1 MRLKKSRLRFDPE
14 SDEMKEDVNP
24 MNHVSNMADAM
35 LVLAVGI
42 MLALVMAWKLDL
54 SQLLED
60 PNAVQVE
67 LSDAE
72 ELSPDTSKLEIT
84 DNEEDTPLEDYGL
97 TEYGKVYVDENGDYY
112 VIEN

>member
-1 MRLKKSRLRFDPE
+1 MRLKKNRLNIGS
-14 SDEMKEDVNP
+14 SDESTEDVNP

-42 MLALVMAWKLDL
+42 MLALVMAWKIDL

-67 LSDAE
+67 LSEAE
-72 ELSPDTSKLEIT
+72 ELSPDSTQLEIT
-84 DNEEDTPLEDYGL
+84 DDETDTPLEDYGL
-97 TEYGKVYVDENGDYY
+97 KEYGKVYIDENGEFY
-112 VIEN
+112 VIEE